1 MSIPSHRTLA
11 LALALALAL
20 GACGSV
26 TTYQSADVLPRGK
39 WQGMIALGGGG
50 FDDKPQQAKTPTVTA
65 EVAARRGLG
74 ADTDV
79 GLKLYTIGIEA
90 SIRHR
95 LSQGRWSWAL
105 LGSLGGVKTD
115 ASSPTGAAGLTQL
128 RLGAVA
134 TKRRSSRWA
143 WNIGPMTTF
152 SLLRPAG
159 GGTAGGAMFGAFVG
173 FDWRF
178 CEKWHLIPELSLHVS
193 VAGDVPVHGSV
204 GMIGTGLA
212 RDF

>member
-1 MSIPSHRTLA
+1 MSIRSLA
-11 LALALALAL
+11 IVLL

-39 WQGMIALGGGG
+39 WNGMVALGAGG
-50 FDDKPQQAKTPTVTA
+50 FTDNPQQAKTPTATL
-65 EVAARRGLG
+65 ELAARRGIG

-79 GLKLYTIGIEA
+79 GLKLYTLGLEA
-90 SIRHR
+90 SVRHR
-95 LSQGRWSWAL
+95 LSEGVWSWAL
-105 LGSLGGVKTD
+105 LGSLGGVKTN
-115 ASSPTGAAGLTQL
+115 ATSPTGEAGLTQL

-134 TKRRSSRWA
+134 TKRRSPCWA
-143 WNIGPMTTF
+143 WNMGPMTTF

-159 GGTAGGAMFGAFVG
+159 GGTAGGALFGGFVG

-178 CEKWHLIPELSLHVS
+178 GTNWHLIPELSLHFT
-193 VAGDVPVHGSV
+193 VAGDVPVHGTV
-204 GMIGTGLA
+204 GMIGTGLT

>member
-1 MSIPSHRTLA
+1 MFIRSAALLA
-11 LALALALAL
+11 LAS
-20 GACGSV
+20 CGSV

-39 WQGMIALGGGG
+39 WQAMLAVGAGG
-50 FDDKPQQAKTPTVTA
+50 FNDTEQEAKTPTGTVELA
-65 EVAARRGLG
+65 VRRGLG

-79 GLKLYTIGIEA
+79 GLKLYTAGIEA
-90 SIRHR
+90 SVRHR

-105 LGSLGGVKTD
+105 LGSLGGVKTEAD
-115 ASSPTGAAGLTQL
+115 SPIGDAGLTQL

-134 TKRRSSRWA
+134 TKRRSSSWA
-143 WNIGPMTTF
+143 WNMGPMTTF

-159 GGTAGGAMFGAFVG
+159 GGTAGGALFGGFVG
-173 FDWRF
+173 FDWKF
-178 CEKWHLIPELSLHVS
+178 GEKWHLMPELSLHFT

-204 GMIGTGLA
+204 GMLGTALM